1 MYPLGLTPNGWAAY
15 AASLV
20 EHHSIR
26 IGVSVLTLDH
36 QQVSRLDH
44 RIVAGQVNVDDSG
57 SVTRSATVQ
66 FFDPDHSLAFDSDS
80 PADGA
85 LYADRMLQITYGI
98 RPNVDGAAWV
108 DVPVI
113 TGPVVKFERSAEV
126 VDVEI
131 QGKELLAMGAAW
143 RTQTYK
149 KGTPKRD
156 VILSVMQGEGERL
169 FALPEFSSRLPSDRS
184 IARTTVPWEF
194 AKAIAKS
201 TGRQLYYD
209 GAGRLRMRTPSS
221 RSVFTFAAGD
231 GGTIL
236 TSPKVSF
243 SIENVR
249 NIVQVVGGVPKG
261 QKKKVRHVQTAA
273 RSHPLSPWR
282 LGRNGQPRYL
292 LETIEDSAIRSEAEA
307 RRVAQATLMNRLLQ
321 NVEVG
326 FDAMVVPHLD
336 PGDHITTQTSDFS
349 VSSRLG
355 TFTIPLTVD
364 GRMSV
369 GYMRRQKIRRD
380 RIR

>member
-1 MYPLGLTPNGWAAY
+1 MYPLGLSAPEWKAYTAA
-15 AASLV
+15 LTGN
-20 EHHSIR
+20 HSIR
-26 IGVSVLTLDH
+26 VGVSVLTLDH
-36 QQVSRLDH
+36 GRVGRLDH
-44 RIVAGQVNVDDSG
+44 RIVAGQVNGDDSG

-98 RPNVDGAAWV
+98 RPNVDGATWV

-113 TGPVVKFERSAEV
+113 TGPVVKFERSAEI

-156 VILSVMQGEGERL
+156 VILSVMQGEGERF
-169 FALPEFSSRLPSDRS
+169 FALPEFASRLPSDRS
-184 IARTTVPWEF
+184 IARSTVPWEF
-194 AKAIAKS
+194 AKAIARS

-221 RSVFTFAAGD
+221 RSVFTFAAGA

-236 TSPKVSF
+236 TPPKVAF
-243 SIENVR
+243 TIENVR
-249 NIVQVVGGVPKG
+249 NIVQVIGGVPKG
-261 QKKKVRHVQTAA
+261 QKKKIRYALAA
-273 RSHPLSPWR
+273 DRSHPLSPWR

-292 LETIEDSAIRSEAEA
+292 LETIEDSAIRSQAEA
-307 RRVAQATLMNRLLQ
+307 RRVAQATLTNRLLQ
-321 NVEVG
+321 NVEVAY
-326 FDAMVVPHLD
+326 DAMVVPHLD
-336 PGDHITTQTSDFS
+336 PGDHIGTKTADFA
-349 VSSRLG
+349 VTSRLG